1 MRSLLTQV
9 EVARPALKRR
19 LNELL
24 DRDWQLAIAL
34 AFAVGVVV
42 WFGRSIKEFFSPAV
56 AGVMVPALVGQTE
69 NDALSESA
77 TLKLKAIVVERQPS
91 DRFPKDVVMGQL
103 PAAGAHVREG
113 RQVSLIVSRGV
124 NIFAMP
130 DLRNQT
136 LRQAQLDL
144 SRLHLQ
150 VAGTRVVPNDDL
162 PANSVV
168 MQDPPP
174 LASVREGSKVTLQ
187 LSKGPPTSVR
197 VPNFVNLPL
206 DEARTLAVAT
216 KTHLGQIVWT
226 PFGPDGPPRGTV
238 VRQLPG
244 AGQQIDPFDK
254 VSLQVSA
261 GKEEYG
267 RLVRQVHATV
277 TIPQTDDTANVR
289 VSVRDETGT
298 WDAYNGYAQS
308 GQKLDFNLTVVG
320 TAELDT
326 YLNNE
331 LLNATKLGVEPA
343 NIQPASRAL
352 RGGPDEPSRR

>member
-1 MRSLLTQV
+1 MRNLFAQAESAT
-9 EVARPALKRR
+9 PALRRR
-19 LNELL
+19 LDELL

-34 AFAVGVVV
+34 ALAVGVLV
-42 WFGRSIKEFFSPAV
+42 WFGRSIKDFFSPAV
-56 AGVMVPALVGQTE
+56 AGVLVPALIGQTE
-69 NDALSESA
+69 TDALSES
-77 TLKLKAIVVERQPS
+77 TSLKLKGVVIERQPS
-91 DRFPKDVVMGQL
+91 DQFPKDVVMGQQ
-103 PAAGAHVREG
+103 PAAGARVREG

-130 DLRNQT
+130 DLRNET
-136 LRQAQLDL
+136 LRQARLDL

-150 VAGTRVVPNDDL
+150 LAGTRVVANDDV

-168 MQDPPP
+168 AQDPLP
-174 LASVREGSKVTLQ
+174 LASVREGSQVTLH
-187 LSKGPPTSVR
+187 LSKGPPVSVR
-197 VPNFVNLPL
+197 VPNFVNLQL

-226 PFGPDGPPRGTV
+226 PFGPSGPPRGVV

-244 AGQQIDPFDK
+244 PSAQIDPFDR

-261 GKEEYG
+261 GPQEYG

-277 TIPQTDDTANVR
+277 TIPQTDDTANVKIA
-289 VSVRDETGT
+289 VRDETGT
-298 WDAYNGYAQS
+298 WDVYNAYAQS
-308 GQKLDFNLTVVG
+308 GQRLDFNLTVVG

-331 LLNATKLGVEPA
+331 LLNSTKLGVEPP
-343 NIQPASRAL
+343 NVQPASSAL
-352 RGGPDEPSRR
+352 RRPR